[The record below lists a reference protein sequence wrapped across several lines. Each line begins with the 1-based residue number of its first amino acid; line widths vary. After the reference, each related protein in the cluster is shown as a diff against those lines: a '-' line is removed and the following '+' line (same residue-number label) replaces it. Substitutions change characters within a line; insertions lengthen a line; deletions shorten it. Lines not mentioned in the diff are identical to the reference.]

1 MRVHAAP
8 LVLTAVVL
16 GTTACA
22 PTPAQEEPSSDEAL
36 TTEQAQVP
44 SIEGTYR
51 LVSRELPDGSIQEP
65 PDVLGLST
73 FTKEYRSL
81 NLMWTDADGRR
92 FSISYIARYSL
103 TPTEYSETSLYRLV
117 NDLDGGEPWYDLS
130 GPSGTS
136 AVTVEGG
143 RIQFVHPL
151 YQEPSVVFE
160 GERETASVEGQLFD
174 IWERVD

>member
-1 MRVHAAP
+1 
-8 LVLTAVVL
+8 
-16 GTTACA
+16 
-22 PTPAQEEPSSDEAL
+22 L

-73 FTKEYRSL
+73 FTREYRNF

-103 TPTEYSETSLYRLV
+103 TPTEYSETSVYRLV
-117 NDLDGGEPWYDLS
+117 NDLDGGGPWYDLS

-160 GERETASVEGQLFD
+160 GDRETASVEGELID
-174 IWERVD
+174 NWERVD